1 MMTLFWFM
9 LGTAL
14 IFTISRYFESNKLF
28 WLLYL
33 SFVMGFAGT
42 KMYIDMTGDG
52 QQNNVSSVQVNPTQ
66 MPVSSIS
73 MPHNTAYVDPKATVV
88 VTAQKSVSKDN
99 PVLNKAEV
107 ILHKVLGRTRDQPIS
122 SNNIPRKLQIPIEF
136 FDTS

>member
-1 MMTLFWFM
+1 MTLFWFM

-42 KMYIDMTGDG
+42 KMYIDATADG
-52 QQNNVSSVQVNPTQ
+52 QQNNVSSVQVSPTQ
-66 MPVSSIS
+66 APTSSIS
-73 MPHNTAYVDPKATVV
+73 MPHNTAYVDPKAIIV
-88 VTAQKSVSKDN
+88 VTAQKSVSQDY
-99 PVLNKAEV
+99 PVLSKADV
-107 ILHKVLGRTRDQPIS
+107 VLHKVLGRTRDQPTS
-122 SNNIPRKLQIPIEF
+122 SNDIPRKLQIPIEF